1 MRRFVT
7 FYYDYKAGLGWDQII
22 KAQSCGFKKFPEGS
36 TAPDKS
42 RVQEILSVSGGDGGG
57 GGGGGAIY

>member
-1 MRRFVT
+1 MII
-7 FYYDYKAGLGWDQII
+7 KLGLGWDQII

>member
-1 MRRFVT
+1 MSHFIMII
-7 FYYDYKAGLGWDQII
+7 KLGLGWDQII

-57 GGGGGAIY
+57 DGDGGGGAIY